1 MRPSPAS
8 TLGGQNEGEIRGKRE
23 REGRSPLQLDT
34 GRKSER
40 AKGESSTS
48 FSLLECYYAVNG
60 NGQRKVRGREPL
72 RENDHFSLSLSLLG
86 RWTEKESFSHPIFE
100 GSAKGAG
107 AANETL
113 MFSHAIERERE
124 RENGPQLN
132 WTLPTFVPS

>member
-60 NGQRKVRGREPL
+60 NGQRKVREREPL
-72 RENDHFSLSLSLLG
+72 RENDHFSLSLSLSLAAG
-86 RWTEKESFSHPIFE
+86 QRRKVFLTRFL
-100 GSAKGAG
+100 KGAQKVQ
-107 AANETL
+107 ELL
-113 MFSHAIERERE
+113 MR
-124 RENGPQLN
+124 P
-132 WTLPTFVPS
+132 